1 VKTIDFNYKA
11 PRVVGQFMRSDAE
24 FKAILG
30 PFGSGK
36 SVGCCVEILRR
47 CAQQRKAPDGF
58 RYSRWVVI
66 RNVNQQLKDT
76 TLKTWF
82 QWIKPGVL
90 GYWKVTDMTFYLEFN
105 DVKAEI
111 LFRALDTPEDV
122 QKVLSLEITGAWLN
136 ECQFIPREIVE
147 GLQGRLKRYPSQEMG
162 GSNYWMLI
170 ADTNPPAIDTY
181 WHRVFEHLP
190 IDEGDENSVVECDT
204 FKQPSGLAPDAD
216 NKENLPA
223 DYYEKLAKGKSKV
236 FIDASVHAKY
246 PPSQAGKPVYH
257 ATFDRSVHVSPT
269 PLPINPYLPV
279 IVGQDFGL
287 CYDDKTEVLTSSGW
301 KLFKDVLDTDTV
313 ATRNPVTKKLE
324 YTGINFKVERKYT
337 GKLIGWSSTE
347 VDFLV
352 TPEHRVPYTRR
363 DYPDNVLFAEASWI
377 ANNMTKHLF
386 VDLVSTWE
394 GKSFTPPCGMSMEV
408 YAELC
413 GWLASDGNFEL
424 GTTRF
429 CVAQVKEHNDLTAL
443 LAKTPFTWNASDI
456 RYRASNE
463 EFYNHFVSKWGRT
476 KTERI
481 ISDEI
486 RFAPKEI
493 IEVFLKAF
501 TRGDGHIRVRA
512 NGATEWTIFA
522 NNYELAG
529 GLQELAQKCGKNSS
543 VRIQR
548 GQVSLLDTGRE
559 IISNDGYVVTI
570 KQRAKR
576 AELLKRNYVECD
588 YDGMIYCL
596 NVPYHTLYIR
606 RNGKPSWNGNTPA
619 GLWMQM
625 QENGRIYILRET
637 PAFDMGTKRY
647 IRLKFRPMHMTT
659 FPLNPIIVI
668 GDPSG
673 TRRADSDEGTSF
685 KEFKDAGYIA
695 KPAATNDPEVR
706 IKVLDELFSLFPD
719 RAPAI
724 LIDPSC
730 KNFIQAM
737 SSGYR
742 YPRKKMSVAED
753 YGDKPEKNS
762 FSHLV
767 EGGQYGAMFLT
778 GKRYDP
784 SDYVVY
790 DEGFNPLAN
799 RTSYRPAQREG
810 Y

>member
-1 VKTIDFNYKA
+1 MKTIDFNYKA
-11 PRVVGQFMRSDAE
+11 PRVVGQFMRSNAE

-47 CAQQRKAPDGF
+47 CAQQRKSPDGF

-287 CYDDKTEVLTSSGW
+287 
-301 KLFKDVLDTDTV
+301 
-313 ATRNPVTKKLE
+313 
-324 YTGINFKVERKYT
+324 
-337 GKLIGWSSTE
+337 
-347 VDFLV
+347 
-352 TPEHRVPYTRR
+352 
-363 DYPDNVLFAEASWI
+363 
-377 ANNMTKHLF
+377 
-386 VDLVSTWE
+386 
-394 GKSFTPPCGMSMEV
+394 
-408 YAELC
+408 
-413 GWLASDGNFEL
+413 
-424 GTTRF
+424 
-429 CVAQVKEHNDLTAL
+429 
-443 LAKTPFTWNASDI
+443 
-456 RYRASNE
+456 
-463 EFYNHFVSKWGRT
+463 
-476 KTERI
+476 
-481 ISDEI
+481 
-486 RFAPKEI
+486 
-493 IEVFLKAF
+493 
-501 TRGDGHIRVRA
+501 
-512 NGATEWTIFA
+512 
-522 NNYELAG
+522 
-529 GLQELAQKCGKNSS
+529 
-543 VRIQR
+543 
-548 GQVSLLDTGRE
+548 
-559 IISNDGYVVTI
+559 
-570 KQRAKR
+570 
-576 AELLKRNYVECD
+576 
-588 YDGMIYCL
+588 
-596 NVPYHTLYIR
+596 
-606 RNGKPSWNGNTPA
+606 TPA

-719 RAPAI
+719 RVPAI

-730 KNFIQAM
+730 KNFIHAM

-742 YPRKKMSVAED
+742 YPRKKMSVTED

-767 EGGQYGAMFLT
+767 EGGQYGALFLT

-784 SDYVVY
+784 SDYTVY